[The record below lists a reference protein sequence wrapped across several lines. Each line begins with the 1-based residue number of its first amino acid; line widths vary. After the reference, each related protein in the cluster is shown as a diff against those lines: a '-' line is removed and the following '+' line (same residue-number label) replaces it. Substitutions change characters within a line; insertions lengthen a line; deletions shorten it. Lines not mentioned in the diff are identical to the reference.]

1 MINDQKIKRINELY
15 KKLKTV
21 GLNEMEKIEQELL
34 RKEYVAA
41 VRASLRG
48 TLDCVKVV
56 DENGNDVTPQR
67 VM

>member
-1 MINDQKIKRINELY
+1 MIDDQKIKRINELY

-21 GLNEMEKIEQELL
+21 GLNENEKIEQELL
-34 RKEYVAA
+34 RKEYVTA